1 MLSPESYWNLI
12 SQVKDYAIF
21 TTDPRG
27 VITNWNEGCKNVL
40 GYDRDEFIG
49 RSRNRAGG
57 SQRPP

>member
-27 VITNWNEGCKNVL
+27 VITT
-40 GYDRDEFIG
+40 
-49 RSRNRAGG
+49 
-57 SQRPP
+57 